1 MRDWDRRGL
10 GILDR
15 AECLRRLAAVP
26 VGRIGFLRDGQVT
39 VLPVNHVV
47 HGEDITFRTTWGS
60 KLQTAANGDQVAFEV
75 DNFHL
80 GSETGWSV
88 LVRGTTSIV
97 EDPGVR
103 EELERQA
110 LASWL
115 PPSANTFWI
124 RVRADDV
131 SGREI
136 LPQEPGGT

>member
-1 MRDWDRRGL
+1 MKDWDRRGL

-15 AECLRRLAAVP
+15 AECLRRLASVA
-26 VGRIGFLRDGQVT
+26 VGRIGFLREGEVI

-47 HGEDITFRTTWGS
+47 HGEDVTFRTTWGS
-60 KLQTAANGDQVAFEV
+60 KLQTAADGEQVAFEV
-75 DNFHL
+75 DSFHL
-80 GSETGWSV
+80 DSETGWSV

-97 EDPGVR
+97 EDPDVR

-115 PPSANTFWI
+115 PPSANTFWV
-124 RVRADDV
+124 RVRADDI

-136 LPQEPGGT
+136 VPAGAGGT